1 MRNIAYEVID
11 RLFIVVYGVKD
22 PSDEEWEAYLKLVQR
37 HGIDRTM
44 QLIFTEGGGPTA
56 QQRRYLE
63 NILNGRAVPVAV
75 ITTSPAIRVMVTAM
89 SWLNRKIRA
98 FPPTGL
104 ADALAYLEVP
114 QSRMELIERE
124 MAKLHRSIGGDV
136 RATA

>member
-11 RLFIVVYGVKD
+11 RLFIVVYGAKD
-22 PSDEEWEAYLKLVQR
+22 PTDEEWEAYIKLVQR

-56 QQRRYLE
+56 PQRRYLE

-75 ITTSPAIRVMVTAM
+75 MTSSPAIRVMVTAM
-89 SWLNRKIRA
+89 SWLNKKIRA
-98 FPPTGL
+98 FPMTGI
-104 ADALAYLEVP
+104 ADALAYLEIP
-114 QSRMELIERE
+114 RSRMELIERE
-124 MAKLHRSIGGDV
+124 MLKLHRSLGGDV